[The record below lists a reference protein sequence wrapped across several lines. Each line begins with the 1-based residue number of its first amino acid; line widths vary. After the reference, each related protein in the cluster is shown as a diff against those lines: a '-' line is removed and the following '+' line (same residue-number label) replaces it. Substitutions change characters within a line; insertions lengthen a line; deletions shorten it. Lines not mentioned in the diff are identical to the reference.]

1 MRYLDYLLRLRDRNA
16 MHEKEQ
22 VSLDAS
28 GF

>member
-1 MRYLDYLLRLRDRNA
+1 MRYLDYHLRLRDRNA
-16 MHEKEQ
+16 VHEKEQ